1 VLAVLTGAPL
11 DAAVLQLP
19 SRPRRDTYFRAM
31 RLVFAYD
38 PLGRQRPIFAQRF
51 NLAGGARV
59 LYLADD
65 QVTAL
70 HEAQA
75 FGFPASS
82 VAIIP
87 VEFDL
92 RAVVDL
98 RDPAVH
104 RLLQTDSVELSIN
117 FRSLPDGAPP
127 APTQLLGESAAA
139 SLWIDG
145 LLYESPARPGH
156 IDLAVIESALKRLGS
171 SLVVNDPNNK
181 LSDVLP

>member
-1 VLAVLTGAPL
+1 VLTGAPL

-19 SRPRRDTYFRAM
+19 SRPRRDTYFRAT
-31 RLVFAYD
+31 RLVFASD
-38 PLGRQRPIFAQRF
+38 PLGRHRPIVAQRF

-82 VAIIP
+82 IAIIP
-87 VEFDL
+87 VQFDL
-92 RAVVDL
+92 RAVVEL
-98 RDPAVH
+98 RDSAVH
-104 RLLQTDSVELSIN
+104 KLLQTDSVELSIN
-117 FRSLPDGAPP
+117 FRSVPAGAPR
-127 APTQLLGESAAA
+127 AATQILGERAAA
-139 SLWIDG
+139 SLRIDG

-156 IDLAVIESALKRLGS
+156 FDLAVIEAALRPLGS

-181 LSDVLP
+181 LSDALP